1 MLSEPTVIVF
11 LSVGRELENAGR
23 EFGETGC
30 MVGNVGRE
38 LGDAGREFG
47 DAGCE
52 VGDIGRGLG
61 NAGRKSG
68 TAGRAG
74 FPKAKKL
81 SLLKVT
87 LEVFMIPFWIRS
99 YSLYILVVLY
109 M

>member
-1 MLSEPTVIVF
+1 MLSELIVIVF
-11 LSVGRELENAGR
+11 FSVNRELENTGR
-23 EFGETGC
+23 EFGETGR

-47 DAGCE
+47 DASCE

-61 NAGRKSG
+61 NAGRRSG

-74 FPKAKKL
+74 FPKAEKL
-81 SLLKVT
+81 SSSKVT
-87 LEVFMIPFWIRS
+87 LKAFMTPFWIGS
-99 YSLYILVVLY
+99 HSLHILVVLC

>member
-11 LSVGRELENAGR
+11 LSVGRELENTGR
-23 EFGETGC
+23 EFGETGR

-52 VGDIGRGLG
+52 VGDISRGLG
-61 NAGRKSG
+61 NASRRSG

-74 FPKAKKL
+74 FPRAEKL
-81 SLLKVT
+81 SLSKVM
-87 LEVFMIPFWIRS
+87 LEVFMIPFWIGS
-99 YSLYILVVLY
+99 YSLHILVVLC